1 MAAMISFLTV
11 CHASAPITVDDTAA
25 PVMLKKMPA

>member
-1 MAAMISFLTV
+1 MAAMISSVTA
-11 CHASAPITVDDTAA
+11 CHASAPLTVVDTAA